1 MDIKFAKWI
10 KQAVENAG
18 EECDLRED
26 YSGRGMMGRKTAGIV
41 VSSLPLIIPIL
52 INEAYSNGSEDGD
65 ENDQYQFLCDFP
77 LLKQDNMGKDII
89 LY

>member
-10 KQAVENAG
+10 KNAIENAG
-18 EECDLRED
+18 EECDLREE
-26 YSGRGMMGRKTAGIV
+26 YSGRGMMGRQTAGVV

-52 INEAYSNGSEDGD
+52 INEAYNMGKEYYNTKHYD
-65 ENDQYQFLCDFP
+65 FLTEFP
-77 LLKQDNMGKDII
+77 NLKQDSMGKDVI